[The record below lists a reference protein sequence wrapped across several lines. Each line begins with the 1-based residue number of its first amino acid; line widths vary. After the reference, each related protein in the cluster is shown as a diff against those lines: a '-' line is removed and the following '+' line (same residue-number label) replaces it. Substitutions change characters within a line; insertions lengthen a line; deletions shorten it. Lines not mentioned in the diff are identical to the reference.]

1 MQIVKLR
8 DKHGE
13 IHEVVVNG
21 GTKREDAIC
30 AGVTN
35 YLVSENGWVWMHNEL
50 KCVSCEGNEVA
61 IALKGGDVMR
71 WEVVE

>member
-1 MQIVKLR
+1 MQIINMR

-13 IHEVVVNG
+13 IYRVVVNG

-30 AGVTN
+30 AGVMNT
-35 YLVSENGWVWMHNEL
+35 LVNENGWSWIHSEL
-50 KCVSCEGNEVA
+50 IEVSCVGNAVA
-61 IALKGGDVMR
+61 IALKGGDVMK